1 MTIPV
6 AFRLVGEQ
14 EANPHA
20 IALLK
25 QFLGDRLGRKGFPCT
40 WARKVTGPCGGKT
53 ADTRSSE
60 GYYPSITDK
69 AIMLAGNDERERI
82 MPCVLSCS
90 CSTRGIYRLLDSG
103 LPGRTFPGRGRGI
116 LRYALE
122 PRGPFEATAFLRGE

>member
-1 MTIPV
+1 MAQDIQVQPSPRQVNVTGKSMTIPV

-25 QFLGDRLGRKGFPCT
+25 QFLGDRLGTEGFPLFVGEKGDR
-40 WARKVTGPCGGKT
+40 AV
-53 ADTRSSE
+53 
-60 GYYPSITDK
+60 
-69 AIMLAGNDERERI
+69 
-82 MPCVLSCS
+82 
-90 CSTRGIYRLLDSG
+90 RGAKRLIPDHPEG

-122 PRGPFEATAFLRGE
+122 PRGPFEATAFLRGEQIKHVYLRAKRRSFP